1 MFAEGLP
8 IVRVSMFDAAMKE
21 RRASFAEPFIVA
33 ACDNIGWGRRLLLT
47 MILLF
52 GVGCVGYS
60 EGTFRYV
67 DHPDL
72 VAVELATSGGD
83 LQSRGIGTVSATERG
98 MGTCDELAAAALR
111 DLLEEAKAIG
121 GQAVEEVQF
130 RGRGAWLGRVVCRG
144 TTGEKIASARGIAVE

>member
-1 MFAEGLP
+1 MSAVGLP
-8 IVRVSMFDAAMKE
+8 IVRVPMFDAAMKE
-21 RRASFAEPFIVA
+21 RRASFAGPSIVA
-33 ACDNIGWGRRLLLT
+33 AREKFGRVRLPLLAVV
-47 MILLF
+47 LLF
-52 GVGCVGYS
+52 GVGCAEYS

-72 VAVELATSGGD
+72 VAVEFASSGGD
-83 LQSRGIGTVSATERG
+83 LQSRGIGTVSATEHG

-130 RGRGAWLGRVVCRG
+130 RGRRAWLGRVVCRG
-144 TTGEKIASARGIAVE
+144 TTGEKIASVRGIAVE

>member
-8 IVRVSMFDAAMKE
+8 IVPVPMIDAAMKE
-21 RRASFAEPFIVA
+21 RRASFARSFIVA
-33 ACDNIGWGRRLLLT
+33 ALCNIERGRRPLLT
-47 MILLF
+47 MVLLF
-52 GVGCVGYS
+52 GMGCVGYS

-72 VAVELATSGGD
+72 VAVELASSGGD

-98 MGTCDELAAAALR
+98 MGTCDELAAAALG

-130 RGRGAWLGRVVCRG
+130 RGRWAWLGRVVCRG
-144 TTGEKIASARGIAVE
+144 NSGEKTANVRGIAVE